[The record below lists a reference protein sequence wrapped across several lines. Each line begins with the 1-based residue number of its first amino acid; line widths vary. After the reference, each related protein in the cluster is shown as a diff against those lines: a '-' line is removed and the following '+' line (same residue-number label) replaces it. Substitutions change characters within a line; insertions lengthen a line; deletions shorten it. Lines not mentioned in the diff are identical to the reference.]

1 MWYYRCWCRVGDE
14 LGLRL
19 TLSNGVLTNWNPAL
33 EEFQE
38 NDTEVSV
45 GSLVC
50 LKKSGQCII
59 IHKRD

>member
-1 MWYYRCWCRVGDE
+1 MGDE